1 MVAVLVA
8 AAALTGLV
16 STSPAFAA
24 ERKPA
29 LMLLNSLPV
38 TPEHQVGYERE
49 LFADWYDAN
58 RSGCDSREDVLIAE
72 RLTGRVVD
80 CTVVGGRWI
89 SAYDGVVTRD
99 ASSFDIDH
107 RVSGAATA
115 SGILT

>member
-1 MVAVLVA
+1 
-8 AAALTGLV
+8 
-16 STSPAFAA
+16 
-24 ERKPA
+24 
-29 LMLLNSLPV
+29 
-38 TPEHQVGYERE
+38 
-49 LFADWYDAN
+49 
-58 RSGCDSREDVLIAE
+58 VLIAE